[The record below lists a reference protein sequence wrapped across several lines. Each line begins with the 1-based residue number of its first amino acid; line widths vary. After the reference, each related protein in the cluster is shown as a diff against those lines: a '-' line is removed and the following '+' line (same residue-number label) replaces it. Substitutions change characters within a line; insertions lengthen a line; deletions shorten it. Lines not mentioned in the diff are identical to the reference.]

1 MKKYIPFYL
10 FCIFFIHQ
18 TSAQIDFSAT
28 VTGRSVFFQRT
39 SPQGYLDY
47 LWTFGD
53 GQQSYGL
60 FLDTLTH
67 VYDSLKDY
75 NVCLVAS
82 LDIGANDT
90 MCKTI
95 NLIAANITTGSVSDI
110 NPISYFANNF
120 LHVKTQYPKYSL
132 SVCDLQHRLYYR
144 NAIIGES
151 TSIDTENWSRGIY
164 VVSIQVAGVQKRWK
178 VVKE

>member
-1 MKKYIPFYL
+1 MKKYIPFYF
-10 FCIFFIHQ
+10 FCFFFIHQ

-39 SPQGYLDY
+39 SPKGYLDY

-75 NVCLVAS
+75 NVCVVAS

-95 NLIAANITTGSVSDI
+95 NLIAANINSSSVSDI
-110 NPISYFANNF
+110 NLISYFSNNF
-120 LHVKTQYPKYSL
+120 LMIKTLCPKYSL
-132 SVCDLQHRLYYR
+132 LVYDLQNRLYYR
-144 NAIIGES
+144 NDILGES
-151 TSIDTENWSRGIY
+151 ISIETENWNSGVYI
-164 VVSIQVAGVQKRWK
+164 VSIWVRGEQKRWK
-178 VVKE
+178 VVKW